1 MIEQRS
7 FALLSY
13 ALFAAMLGVVGL
25 PIYIHAPKFFV
36 DTYEVSLSTLGL
48 SLFFLRLLDF
58 VQDPL
63 LGKLAESTRKFR
75 VVPVWIA
82 GSVMA
87 FGMFGLFAIRAPI
100 SPILWFC
107 LTLSAV
113 FSGFSFLTIRFYAQ
127 GVSSFGEPG
136 QLRLARWRE
145 TGSLL
150 GICLAAMAPT
160 LLLIFSENVFWLY
173 ASFFSGMVVVALLA
187 MQQHW
192 TTFSSSVAQPS
203 PVPIFSDPVVRQL
216 LILAVLNTAPVAVS
230 STLFLFFVESYL
242 LAPDMAGPLLI
253 LFFLTAA
260 VSAPIWTFC
269 AGRFGARR
277 ILLFAM
283 FSAIVSFSYA
293 FFLQTGQV
301 SAFAIICVTSG
312 ATLGADLAILPAIFA
327 RRLASTGARA
337 EIGFGLWNFASKVSL
352 AIAAIIVLPVLGY
365 FGFQPGLENS
375 ETGLFALSFGYAA
388 LPCAL
393 KLMAVWMLL
402 RLQLGDAKI

>member
-1 MIEQRS
+1 MIEHRS
-7 FALLSY
+7 FALPSY
-13 ALFAAMLGVVGL
+13 AVFAAMLGTAGL

-36 DTYEVSLSTLGL
+36 DNYGVSLSALGL

-63 LGKLAESTRKFR
+63 LGKLAERTRKYR
-75 VVPVWIA
+75 VAPVWIA
-82 GSVMA
+82 GLLMA
-87 FGMFGLFAIRAPI
+87 LGMFGLFAMQAPI
-100 SPILWFC
+100 SPVLWFC

-113 FSGFSFLTIRFYAQ
+113 FSGFSFLSIRFYAQ

-136 QLRLARWRE
+136 QLLLARWRE

-150 GICLAAMAPT
+150 GICLAAMAPK
-160 LLLIFSENVFWLY
+160 LSLIFSGNVFWLY
-173 ASFFSGMVVVALLA
+173 AVLFSGLVVVALLA
-187 MQQHW
+187 MQRHW
-192 TTFSSSVAQPS
+192 TIFSSSVAEPS
-203 PVPIFSDPVVRQL
+203 SAFILSDPVVRQL
-216 LILAVLNTAPVAVS
+216 LILAVLNTAPIAVS
-230 STLFLFFVESYL
+230 STLFLFFVESRL
-242 LAPDMAGPLLI
+242 MEPDMAGPLLI

-260 VSAPIWTFC
+260 VAAPIWTFC

-283 FSAIVSFSYA
+283 ISAIVSFAYA

-301 SAFAIICVTSG
+301 STFAIICTASG

-327 RRLASTGARA
+327 RRLASTGVRA
-337 EIGFGLWNFASKVSL
+337 EIAFGFWNFASKVSL
-352 AIAAIIVLPVLGY
+352 AIAAVIVLPVLEF

-375 ETGLFALSFGYAA
+375 ENGLFALSFGYAA

-393 KLMAVWMLL
+393 KLLAIWMLL
-402 RLQLGDAKI
+402 RLQLGDPKI

>member
-1 MIEQRS
+1 M
-7 FALLSY
+7 
-13 ALFAAMLGVVGL
+13 
-25 PIYIHAPKFFV
+25 
-36 DTYEVSLSTLGL
+36 
-48 SLFFLRLLDF
+48 
-58 VQDPL
+58 
-63 LGKLAESTRKFR
+63 
-75 VVPVWIA
+75 
-82 GSVMA
+82 
-87 FGMFGLFAIRAPI
+87 
-100 SPILWFC
+100 
-107 LTLSAV
+107 
-113 FSGFSFLTIRFYAQ
+113 
-127 GVSSFGEPG
+127 
-136 QLRLARWRE
+136 
-145 TGSLL
+145 
-150 GICLAAMAPT
+150 
-160 LLLIFSENVFWLY
+160 
-173 ASFFSGMVVVALLA
+173 
-187 MQQHW
+187 
-192 TTFSSSVAQPS
+192 
-203 PVPIFSDPVVRQL
+203 
-216 LILAVLNTAPVAVS
+216 S

>member
-7 FALLSY
+7 CALPSY
-13 ALFAAMLGVVGL
+13 AVFAAMLGIAGL

-36 DTYEVSLSTLGL
+36 DNYGISLSALGL
-48 SLFFLRLLDF
+48 ALFFLRLLDF
-58 VQDPL
+58 IQDPL
-63 LGKLAESTRKFR
+63 LGKLAERTRKYR
-75 VVPVWIA
+75 AVPVWIA
-82 GSVMA
+82 GLVMA
-87 FGMFGLFAIRAPI
+87 MGMFGLFAMQAPI
-100 SPILWFC
+100 SPVLWFC

-113 FSGFSFLTIRFYAQ
+113 FSGFSFLSIRFYAQ

-150 GICLAAMAPT
+150 GICLAAITPT

-173 ASFFSGMVVVALLA
+173 SVLFSGLVVVALLA
-187 MQQHW
+187 MQRHW
-192 TTFSSSVAQPS
+192 TAFPNSVAEPAS
-203 PVPIFSDPVVRQL
+203 GFILSDPVLRQL

-230 STLFLFFVESYL
+230 STLFLFFVESRL
-242 LAPDMAGPLLI
+242 LASDMAGPLLI
-253 LFFLTAA
+253 LFFLMAA
-260 VSAPIWTFC
+260 FSAPIWTLC

-277 ILLFAM
+277 ILLVAM
-283 FSAIVSFSYA
+283 VSATVSFAYA
-293 FFLQTGQV
+293 FFLQSGQV
-301 SAFAIICVTSG
+301 FIFTIICAASG
-312 ATLGADLAILPAIFA
+312 ATLGADLAILPSIFA

-352 AIAAIIVLPVLGY
+352 AIAAVIVLPALEI

-375 ETGLFALSFGYAA
+375 ENDLFALSFGYAA

-393 KLMAVWMLL
+393 KLLAIWVLL
-402 RLQLGDAKI
+402 RLQLEDPKT